1 MRPHFRKA
9 KQMTESLN
17 LAPARD
23 EALDIRRL
31 YEILEQRFNGKTWS
45 LHELMIGFSN
55 DVGYIGR
62 LLLAR
67 DGTWGVDGDSEAE
80 LKHKLAES
88 LWWVFVLADKLDIDI
103 DQAFVE
109 TMSTI
114 RNGLNT
120 TIARTDPSMATAIGN
135 PPTTDL

>member
-1 MRPHFRKA
+1 
-9 KQMTESLN
+9 MTESLN